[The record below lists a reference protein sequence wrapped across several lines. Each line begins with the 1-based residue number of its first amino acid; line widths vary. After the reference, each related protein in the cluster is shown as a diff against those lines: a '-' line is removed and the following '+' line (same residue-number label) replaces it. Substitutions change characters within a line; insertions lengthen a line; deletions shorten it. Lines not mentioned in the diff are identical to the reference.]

1 MSEEIKIIDDAFQNL
16 TIINWISNCEYKS
29 IESYYKFVLKTP
41 ITVIEKFTTENKKD
55 FILNI
60 LLENFYI
67 LEIFPNDKLKK
78 HFFALSPCE
87 FGNKDPEKQSNSMI
101 VFKGVNEKYVERF
114 IHAIKSIEEKYQSNP
129 EEQKENKNLI
139 LEIALEKCIDYYVD
153 NLAGKRISAVK
164 RRDGSC
170 WYYTTSP

>member
-1 MSEEIKIIDDAFQNL
+1 
-16 TIINWISNCEYKS
+16 
-29 IESYYKFVLKTP
+29 
-41 ITVIEKFTTENKKD
+41 
-55 FILNI
+55 
-60 LLENFYI
+60 
-67 LEIFPNDKLKK
+67 
-78 HFFALSPCE
+78 
-87 FGNKDPEKQSNSMI
+87 MI

-114 IHAIKSIEEKYQSNP
+114 IHAIKFIEEKYQSNP

-153 NLAGKRISAVK
+153 NLAGKRINAVK